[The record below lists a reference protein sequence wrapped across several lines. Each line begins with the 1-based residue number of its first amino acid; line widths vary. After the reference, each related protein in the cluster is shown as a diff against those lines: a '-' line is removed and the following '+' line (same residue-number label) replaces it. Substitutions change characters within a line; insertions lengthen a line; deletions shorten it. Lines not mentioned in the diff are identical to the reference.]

1 MIKSFLKTG
10 VLLLLL
16 VPCAVTHAQF
26 FSDINHPE
34 LEWFEIET
42 TGIAVIDAISQVQ
55 CGGVNDPTCR
65 DPSGQSDPDTAKAVH
80 TVTLVEAKLVDEQG
94 GILSWFGL

>member
-26 FSDINHPE
+26 FSNINHPE

-42 TGIAVIDAISQVQ
+42 EHFLITHHNGAEAFARRVAVIAEEVYEEAARL
-55 CGGVNDPTCR
+55 R
-65 DPSGQSDPDTAKAVH
+65 DEIIR
-80 TVTLVEAKLVDEQG
+80 LEEE
-94 GILSWFGL
+94 